1 MNKEKF
7 EKPLAEVVQ
16 FLVQDIITESDNEG
30 EGMGGFGPWE

>member
-1 MNKEKF
+1 MNKEMF
-7 EKPLAEVVQ
+7 EKPLVEVVQ